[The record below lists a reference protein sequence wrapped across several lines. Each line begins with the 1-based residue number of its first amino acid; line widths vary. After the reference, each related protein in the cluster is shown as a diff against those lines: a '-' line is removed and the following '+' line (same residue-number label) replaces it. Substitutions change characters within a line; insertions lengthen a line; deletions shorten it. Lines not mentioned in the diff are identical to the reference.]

1 MKEKSST
8 AYLFE
13 CYIWLVNTLAR
24 GPISRADLDR
34 KWARSNA
41 NAYGQDF
48 LPESNFHRW
57 RRTVEQIFDIT
68 ITCNSN
74 NEYYI
79 AEMDKSRD
87 ADLHNRLLTIM
98 GVNSLLKDSKN
109 LRDKILFEPV
119 PSGDKFLA
127 PIIEALRDEYAIQIT
142 HQGFGKTYP
151 STYLVEPYCLKMF
164 KQRWYMLAYSPGT
177 DDMRVYG
184 LDRIHAIEPTMQK
197 YKLPRGFN
205 AEAYFKDA
213 YGVTVLDDQQEPQK
227 IVISMS
233 EDQAHYLRT
242 LPLHP
247 SQKEIEPINGY
258 PAFSFYVYPSKEFCQ
273 ELFKYGSD
281 LEVHEPKS
289 LRNYFAEDADKVNKM
304 YNY

>member
-48 LPESNFHRW
+48 LPESNFYRW
-57 RRTVEQIFDIT
+57 RRTVELIFDIT
-68 ITCNSN
+68 IACNSN

-142 HQGFGKTYP
+142 HQGFGKAYP
-151 STYLVEPYCLKMF
+151 STYLVGIPHLRKST
-164 KQRWYMLAYSPGT
+164 AA
-177 DDMRVYG
+177 V
-184 LDRIHAIEPTMQK
+184 
-197 YKLPRGFN
+197 
-205 AEAYFKDA
+205 DA
-213 YGVTVLDDQQEPQK
+213 NCTQ
-227 IVISMS
+227 
-233 EDQAHYLRT
+233 
-242 LPLHP
+242 
-247 SQKEIEPINGY
+247 
-258 PAFSFYVYPSKEFCQ
+258 
-273 ELFKYGSD
+273 
-281 LEVHEPKS
+281 
-289 LRNYFAEDADKVNKM
+289 
-304 YNY
+304 